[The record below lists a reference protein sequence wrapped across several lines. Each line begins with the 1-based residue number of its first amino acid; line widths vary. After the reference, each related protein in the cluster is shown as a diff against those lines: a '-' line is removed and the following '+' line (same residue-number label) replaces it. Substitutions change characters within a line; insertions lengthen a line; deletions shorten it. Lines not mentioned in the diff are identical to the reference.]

1 MNTRLTLALLV
12 IALIGGP
19 PSPLNAGGVRIASQD
34 GFATARGEAFV
45 ATADNPAAI
54 YYNPAGITQ
63 IEGTAVRSSLYGI
76 YLNPNFSPE
85 PGQPNSGN
93 TYHLEN
99 KLAAAPSLFCAV
111 TPEASPL
118 SFGLGLYAPYGG
130 NVNWP
135 DDTGF
140 RAVTTESTL
149 QYLTINPVIAL
160 KPVASFAIAAGA
172 MVNYVNLES
181 AQGLRRFQGIQNDYF
196 RFTGDGWSASYNL
209 GVLWKPQAW
218 VALGATIRGA
228 AQVTLEGQTEFARPV
243 QIPATTLDAQADY
256 KFPFTAVVGISV
268 RPTPKWNLEFNADYT
283 DWSSFDSTVIHQAT
297 PPGGWPNYLGQW
309 PQDIS
314 VLMDWQPSW
323 MYEFG
328 LTHYFDNDWHV
339 SAGYV
344 YSQNSVPDTY
354 YLPATL
360 DLDRHFISAGIGCK
374 GPHLDFD
381 IAYQFG
387 YGPRRT
393 VDGSRLP
400 TNLVPAADQV
410 ADGTY
415 EYISHAVML
424 TVGLHF

>member
-1 MNTRLTLALLV
+1 MNNRPTLALLA
-12 IALIGGP
+12 IAFAG
-19 PSPLNAGGVRIASQD
+19 SAPLPLTAGGVRIASQD

-45 ATADNPAAI
+45 ATADNASAV

-63 IEGTAVRSSLYGI
+63 IQGTSVRSTIYGI
-76 YLNPNFSPE
+76 CLDPSFEPE
-85 PGQPNSGN
+85 PNKPNSGN

-99 KLAAAPSLFCAV
+99 KLAAVPSFFFV
-111 TPEASPL
+111 TTPEASPL

-130 NVNWP
+130 DVRWP
-135 DDTGF
+135 EDTGF
-140 RAVTTESTL
+140 RAVAIDAKL

-160 KPVASFAIAAGA
+160 KPISSLSLAAGA
-172 MVNYVNLES
+172 MLNYVTMES
-181 AQGLRRFQGIQNDYF
+181 AQGLRRFQGIQYDYL
-196 RFTGDGWSASYNL
+196 RFSGDGWSASYNL
-209 GVLWKPQAW
+209 GLLWKPHE
-218 VALGATIRGA
+218 VVSFGATVRGA
-228 AQVTLEGQTEFARPV
+228 AQVGLQGQTEFARPA
-243 QIPATTLDAQADY
+243 QIPATTLEAGADY
-256 KFPFTAVVGISV
+256 KFPFTAVFGISL

-297 PPGGWPNYLGQW
+297 PAAGWPAYLGQW
-309 PQDIS
+309 PQDIT
-314 VLMDWQPSW
+314 VLLDWQSSW

-328 LTHYFDNDWHV
+328 VTRYFENDWHL

-354 YLPATL
+354 YLPTAF
-360 DLDRHFISAGIGCK
+360 DLNRHFVTVGLGAK
-374 GPHLDFD
+374 GAHLDFD

-387 YGPRRT
+387 YGPSRT

-400 TNLVPAADQV
+400 TNLVPNVDQV

-415 EYISHAVML
+415 DYISHAIMV